1 MNIWSFTSWRLESF
15 GSNSVGWLGKKP
27 LVEMVEI
34 PHDFPHDFPHGWVG
48 GWSEIF
54 PPGLGL
60 LVRFWKFGK
69 LVQRNFFHPQK
80 NSYPL
85 QNGGFGGVLTRLFY
99 DLVWNMSRVSHF
111 STNSTVRKN
120 AKTTISIFDAIATI
134 SFSKV
139 QGWSSWVFP
148 QSMKW
153 SCEIMISQRKF
164 LLDDTYDF
172 HHPNM
177 SSPLFFLKGCFNNET
192 IIPGFNHI
200 PTKVHP

>member
-1 MNIWSFTSWRLESF
+1 MNIWSFTSWRLEF
-15 GSNSVGWLGKKP
+15 LVDFGWLVGKKP
-27 LVEMVEI
+27 PVVWWRFYDS
-34 PHDFPHDFPHGWVG
+34 PWFSPWFPRLGWC
-48 GWSEIF
+48 WSENF
-54 PPGLGL
+54 PPGWFV
-60 LVRFWKFGK
+60 VRFWKFGK
-69 LVQRNFFHPQK
+69 LVNEFFHPQK
-80 NSYPL
+80 NTYPL

-120 AKTTISIFDAIATI
+120 AKTTISIFDAIANI

-172 HHPNM
+172 HHPSM

-192 IIPGFNHI
+192 IIPGFHHI

>member
-1 MNIWSFTSWRLESF
+1 MNIWSFTSWRLGF
-15 GSNSVGWLGKKP
+15 LVDPGWLVGKKP
-27 LVEMVEI
+27 SCLVEI
-34 PHDFPHDFPHGWVG
+34 LWFPM
-48 GWSEIF
+48 IF
-54 PPGLGL
+54 PMISPVGLV
-60 LVRFWKFGK
+60 LVRKFSPWLVCCPIFGK
-69 LVQRNFFHPQK
+69 LVNEFFHPQK
-80 NSYPL
+80 NTYPL

-111 STNSTVRKN
+111 STNSTVRQN
-120 AKTTISIFDAIATI
+120 ARTTISIFDATATI

-177 SSPLFFLKGCFNNET
+177 SSPLCFLKGCFNNET
-192 IIPGFNHI
+192 IITGFNHI
-200 PTKVHP
+200 PT

>member
-1 MNIWSFTSWRLESF
+1 
-15 GSNSVGWLGKKP
+15 
-27 LVEMVEI
+27 MVEI
-34 PHDFPHDFPHGWVG
+34 LWFFPWFSPWISPVWVG
-48 GWSEIF
+48 VGQTIF
-54 PPGLGL
+54 PLGWFVGPIL
-60 LVRFWKFGK
+60 EVWEVGPTE
-69 LVQRNFFHPQK
+69 FFHPPTK
-80 NSYPL
+80 THLSRSPAKM
-85 QNGGFGGVLTRLFY
+85 GGFGGVLTRLFY

-120 AKTTISIFDAIATI
+120 AKTTISIFDATATI

-164 LLDDTYDF
+164 LLDDAYDF

-200 PTKVHP
+200 PTK